1 MELCPSLSGLPP
13 FGVNVA
19 GNIYWEGKT
28 LDLGESLRCN
38 KKPIVCWLVLEVLV
52 PHESG
57 DTLLQGGSFNVHQIG
72 TKPVLLP
79 SAFQCQFPEVMRS
92 MSISSSSAENQHP
105 SFALLTCLVHLATCT
120 HNPFE
125 GCLQMHLWGLFSNTR
140 LCYFFGALP
149 FWEWSL

>member
-1 MELCPSLSGLPP
+1 MELCPCLSGLPP

-19 GNIYWEGKT
+19 GDIYWEGKT

-38 KKPIVCWLVLEVLV
+38 KKPKSWLVLEVPV

-125 GCLQMHLWGLFSNTR
+125 GCLQMHLWGLFSNTW
-140 LCYFFGALP
+140 LCYLFGALP